1 MQVEIYKFSQ
11 KKIWDQFVENSK
23 NGTFLFFRDYMDY
36 HSDRF
41 QDYSLMIKNDKAKLI
56 AILPANSSNDNIIS
70 HEGLTYGGFIVDK
83 KMKTP
88 IMLDLF
94 ESVLEFLKKHGFK
107 SLVYK
112 TVPHIYHKLP
122 AEEDLYALFLCN
134 AKLLRRDV
142 MSVIDSRF
150 PLKFQEQRR
159 RGLQKARKYGF
170 YVKQSDDFK
179 NYWDILS
186 NNLSKKHSKEPV
198 HSLEEIILLHNRFL
212 GNIKLFACFQDS
224 LMLAGAVVY
233 ESQNAVHIQYIS
245 SSEQG
250 QTSGALDLTFNY
262 LINEIYPDKYYFD
275 FGISNESDG
284 WYLNK
289 GLVDQKEG
297 FGARTI
303 VHSHYNVDLMSWSKG
318 QIWNVLTK

>member
-198 HSLEEIILLHNRFL
+198 HSLEEIILLHNRFP